1 MGGEKTTTQNSTSVT
16 MSPEERAS
24 LALDTQRKQ
33 AALPMQMQSDQQ
45 QYALTNKLLQGQ
57 DLPGNLYGAQ
67 GISDSQN
74 QSMVNSSVRSVLP
87 QFQSAGILDS
97 GIAAQGAIRAAQDT
111 SNQNAQ
117 FNVSAFQNLLNQALG
132 GSSNLTTSYNQA
144 NQTMSNQ
151 LAGLRS
157 VNSSGSTIGMNP
169 FLKSLET
176 SAGSSLGNAAG
187 QGISGGFGKMMGC
200 WVASEIFGGWYH
212 PKTVM
217 ARLYINYIAPNWF
230 KEFYIRYGKKFSEF
244 ISNKPMIKIILRP
257 LFEMFVLIA
266 ERQVYYGR

>member
-1 MGGEKTTTQNSTSVT
+1 MSGEKTTTQKSSSVQ

-33 AALPMQMQSDQQ
+33 AALPMQMQSDQL
-45 QYALTNKLLQGQ
+45 QYGLTNRLLQGQ

-67 GISDSQN
+67 GISDQQN
-74 QSMVNSSVRSVLP
+74 QSMVNASVRSVLP

-144 NQTMSNQ
+144 NQTMSSQ
-151 LAGLRS
+151 LAGLRGTQT
-157 VNSSGSTIGMNP
+157 SGTTIGMNP
-169 FLKSLET
+169 FLKSLQT
-176 SAGSSLGNAAG
+176 SAGSTFGKAAG
-187 QGISGGFGKMMGC
+187 TAGANF
-200 WVASEIFGGWYH
+200 
-212 PKTVM
+212 
-217 ARLYINYIAPNWF
+217 
-230 KEFYIRYGKKFSEF
+230 
-244 ISNKPMIKIILRP
+244 
-257 LFEMFVLIA
+257 LF
-266 ERQVYYGR
+266 